1 MIKNLNI
8 HTESSVDEQAIRELI
23 IKAFDNHPF
32 SNQTEHLIVDELR
45 KQDSLSIS
53 LVAEIESEI
62 IGHIAFSEIL
72 VNEQH
77 VNWYGLAPVSV
88 HPKYQNRGV
97 GSALIKAGLEQL
109 KELGANGCVLVGEPD
124 YYTRF
129 GFNHQD
135 KLTFEGVPLQY
146 FLALSF
152 EEEIPEGEVSY
163 HSAFTK
169 HG

>member
-8 HTESSVDEQAIRELI
+8 HTESLVDEQAIRELI
-23 IKAFDNHPF
+23 IKAFTNHPF

-53 LVAEIESEI
+53 LVAELESEI

-72 VNEQH
+72 VNQQQ
-77 VNWYGLAPVSV
+77 VNWFGLAPVSV

-135 KLTFEGVPLQY
+135 KLTFEGVPVSY

-152 EEEIPEGEVSY
+152 EDDIPEGAVSY
-163 HSAFTK
+163 HSAFSDN
-169 HG
+169 G

>member
-1 MIKNLNI
+1 MSVKFKIRPESKQDKKAIEQVIKL
-8 HTESSVDEQAIRELI
+8 
-23 IKAFDNHPF
+23 AFETHPY

-45 KQDSLSIS
+45 EDLALSIS
-53 LVAEIESEI
+53 LVAETENKI
-62 IGHIAFSEIL
+62 IGHIAFSEIQI
-72 VNEQH
+72 NKEYCA
-77 VNWYGLAPVSV
+77 WFGLAPVSV
-88 HPKYQNRGV
+88 LPEYQNQGI
-97 GSALIKAGLEQL
+97 GSALIKTGLLEL
-109 KELGANGCVLVGEPD
+109 KKRGANGCVLVGEPD

-152 EEEIPEGEVSY
+152 EEEFPEGKVSY
-163 HSAFTK
+163 HSAFIK